1 MQCQFESAAS
11 AKRYTILIVILNANS
26 CLNII
31 GIAILILIVNVIV
44 NIIFIIIIIII

>member
-11 AKRYTILIVILNANS
+11 TKKYTILIVILNADG

-31 GIAILILIVNVIV
+31 GIAILIVIV
-44 NIIFIIIIIII
+44 ILIQ